1 MTNYNDCLE
10 SSSPEMTITE
20 NLKMMPSV
28 ELNYQTSYLFNN
40 LLTMKCEEFIEKAKK
55 RNNSLYEVTG
65 SATEMANLYFDIEL
79 DIPTL
84 KKANK
89 ESGFEVGD
97 LQYEALEN
105 ALCADLHDQLYAWQ
119 KDIYFLVIATAHRGD
134 KFSLRVFI
142 PTHKAPKNEILNFVK
157 YATENGTLLKTLP
170 KNALDESV
178 YCKNRK
184 IRIVN
189 TLKPTRNNN
198 KVMEEGSML
207 IMKDKTV
214 PIEKSFI
221 QYFKLVGDEEV
232 SLFKCDYHSVD
243 ANSNSSVV
251 VTDFEAQPPRPFK
264 EMTDLEKKL
273 FLARKR
279 FENHTDYSK
288 IMFVIKNSYDDE
300 EAFTIA
306 KQATNDYGNETK
318 QNEFDDWWVRF
329 PKKDTG
335 LKIASLD
342 YWCRCDNKIEYDKHF
357 ANYYMTVEDTKE
369 ADIIANKIAPT
380 LRESLVYC
388 NETWWCCSEQNIWG
402 KQKEPA
408 SYIVKEFKLYMDWN
422 IKKTAEK
429 ITNEPTEKRKEELRE
444 ILNGYTSASKKS
456 PTITWVECEK
466 KFLKAE
472 LKDNTFIDK
481 LDKNTFHLAFANGIV
496 DLRTK
501 KFRKGFR
508 SDDLITTHIPQ
519 EYAEEYSEE
528 KYEYVKSILLPI
540 MNNNPEHLEYWLS
553 CIGFCFLGIPHK
565 EKSIYF
571 CIDKTEMSNGDNG
584 KTFFFD
590 ILTYLFKGYV
600 KKTNK
605 SFLEKGNTKVHK
617 QLAEMKTS
625 LLVWAD
631 EFSQAKINNELLKEC
646 ASAESGIENEIM
658 FGTSETI
665 AIKFKL
671 WVLTNHIPNIPSE
684 EGAVYNRLKQLSFG
698 SHFDRTRERT
708 EANPDKLEFIADT
721 SLGDKLK
728 TEYANEIYHLVI
740 DYAYKYY
747 NDNELP
753 PIPQQFINDTKE
765 TKNKNDAFQTWFD
778 KNCEKN
784 EDTDKVTDKAIHK
797 MSLKKMCENSKFNE
811 KAVKNSMKNMGFV
824 YNKDLSCG
832 KMSNSKKHYK
842 GGYSFVKELEDDD
855 EIEIE

>member
-10 SSSPEMTITE
+10 SSTPSEMTITE
-20 NLKMMPSV
+20 NLKMMTEQLPSV
-28 ELNYQTSYLFNN
+28 ELNYQTSWNWNRPLN
-40 LLTMKCEEFIEKAKK
+40 MKCEEFIEKAKK
-55 RNNSLYEVTG
+55 INNSLYEATG
-65 SATEMANLYFDIEL
+65 SSTEMANLYFDIEFK
-79 DIPTL
+79 ISEYCE
-84 KKANK
+84 ANK
-89 ESGFEVGD
+89 YEEGDFQHEEVE
-97 LQYEALEN
+97 EALCGE
-105 ALCADLHDQLYAWQ
+105 LHDCLREW
-119 KDIYFLVIATAHRGD
+119 KEDIYELVIATAHRGV

-157 YATENGTLLKTLP
+157 YARDNSLSPLY
-170 KNALDESV
+170 LDEGV
-178 YCKNRK
+178 YSLNRK
-184 IRIVN
+184 MRIVN
-189 TLKPTRNNN
+189 TLKPT
-198 KVMEEGSML
+198 KSFGVMEEGSRL
-207 IMKDKTV
+207 KMKDETV
-214 PIEKSFI
+214 PVEKSFI
-221 QYFKLVGDEEV
+221 QYFKIVRDECV
-232 SLFKCDYHSVD
+232 SLFTCVYNSVV

-264 EMTDLEKKL
+264 DMTDLEKKL

-279 FENHTDYSK
+279 FVNHTDYSK
-288 IMFVIKNSYDDE
+288 IMFVIKNSYNDK

-329 PKKDTG
+329 PKSDTG

-342 YWCRCDNKIEYDKHF
+342 YWCRCDDKIEYDKHF
-357 ANYYMTVEDTKE
+357 ANYFMTVEDIGE
-369 ADIIANKIAPT
+369 AVIIANKIAPT

-388 NETWWCCSEQNIWG
+388 NESWWCCSEQNIWR

-408 SYIVKEFKLYMDWN
+408 SYIVREFKLYMDWN
-422 IKKTAEK
+422 IKKTADK

-456 PTITWVECEK
+456 SSTQFRRDVSA
-466 KFLKAE
+466 FLRTE
-472 LKDNTFIDK
+472 LLDNTFIDK

-501 KFRKGFR
+501 IFRKGFR
-508 SDDLITTHIPQ
+508 SDDFITTHIPQ
-519 EYAEEYSEE
+519 EYAEEFSEE
-528 KYEYVKSILLPI
+528 KYEYVKEVLLPI

-571 CIDKTEMSNGDNG
+571 CIDKTEMCNGDNG

-590 ILTYLFKGYV
+590 ILTCLFKGYV
-600 KKTNK
+600 KKTLK

-617 QLAEMKTS
+617 QLAEMKTH

-631 EFSQAKINNELLKEC
+631 EFSQAKINNELLKEV

-658 FGTSETI
+658 FGTSENI
-665 AIKFKL
+665 PIKFKM

-698 SHFDRTRERT
+698 SHFDRTGEQT
-708 EANPDKLEFIADT
+708 KAEPDKLKFIADT

-728 TEYANEIYHLVI
+728 NDYANEIYHLVI

-747 NDNELP
+747 NANELP

-765 TKNKNDAFQTWFD
+765 TKNKNNAFKTWFD
-778 KNCEKN
+778 NNCEKN
-784 EDTDKVTDKAIHK
+784 EDKNEETGKAFHK
-797 MSLKKMCENSKFNE
+797 MSLKKICGISKISE
-811 KAVKNSMKNMGFV
+811 KVVKDSMKNMGFV
-824 YNKDLSCG
+824 YDKDLSFG
-832 KMSNSKKHYK
+832 KMPNSNKYIK
-842 GGYSFVKELEDDD
+842 GGYSFVEEME
-855 EIEIE
+855 EIEYE